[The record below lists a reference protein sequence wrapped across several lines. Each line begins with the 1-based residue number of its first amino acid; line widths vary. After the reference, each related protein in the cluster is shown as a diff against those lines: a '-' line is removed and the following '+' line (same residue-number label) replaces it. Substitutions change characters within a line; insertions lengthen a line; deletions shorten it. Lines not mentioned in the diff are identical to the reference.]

1 MSKTETISTKTIS
14 TRVFAAIVGVPHGNI
29 FRMADGMVRRG
40 ELKLRVSHYQN
51 KPGGKKFDEY
61 HLTPNQANLLNGR
74 LKEKDQQK
82 WVDYVHSQRPEAE
95 EADNALATHYS
106 QPVSAGVT
114 RIVSPELTMSSQDI
128 ADLVGSRHDNVKTTV
143 ERLVNRGVITFTAL
157 QEKPR
162 SQGRPGME
170 YVFRGEQGKRD
181 SIIVVAQ
188 LSPEFTAKLV
198 DRWQELEAEVA
209 KPAPANLN
217 DAAALRGLLLGY
229 TEKVME
235 LEHQVGIQAEKIAE
249 DKPKADYYAH
259 VRDSKNTDTVGDFA
273 KILGF
278 GRNKL
283 FAWLRDQNILM
294 HNNMP
299 QQKHI
304 DQGHFRVLDKDYT
317 SDNGNRVTYKQTV
330 LTGKGK
336 TYVQKRLKKAGN
348 PDLGEDN

>member
-1 MSKTETISTKTIS
+1 LSKAQTIS
-14 TRVFAAIVGVPHGNI
+14 TREFAAIVGFPHGNI
-29 FRMADGMVRRG
+29 RRTVELMIKRG

-82 WVDYVHSQRPEAE
+82 WVDYVQSQRPEAE
-95 EADNALATHYS
+95 APKPMVVNVSVSH
-106 QPVSAGVT
+106 PVSAGVT
-114 RIVSPELTMSSQDI
+114 RIVSPAADELTMSSLEI
-128 ADLVGSRHDNVKTTV
+128 ADLTGKDHRNVLADVRNMLKGLGGDSAEFSAHYKDT
-143 ERLVNRGVITFTAL
+143 RNRSMPCFNLPRREVDILLTGYSVQLRAKVI
-157 QEKPR
+157 
-162 SQGRPGME
+162 
-170 YVFRGEQGKRD
+170 
-181 SIIVVAQ
+181 
-188 LSPEFTAKLV
+188 
-198 DRWQELEAEVA
+198 DRWRELEAEVA
-209 KPAPANLN
+209 KPVPANLN

-259 VRDSKNTDTVGDFA
+259 VRDSKNTETIGNFA
-273 KILGF
+273 KVLGF

-317 SDNGNRVTYKQTV
+317 SDNGNKVTYKQTV

-348 PDLGEDN
+348 PDLGEDD